1 MGNVC
6 INEIYRECKKIG
18 ASKSAFYLCCRL
30 NGLSSKQMS
39 TFTGESRKDIV
50 THCESIDL
58 NSIKHSLI
66 VQNELAKKK
75 DREKDTD

>member
-1 MGNVC
+1 V
-6 INEIYRECKKIG
+6 IEDIAKICKRIG

-39 TFTGESRKDIV
+39 TFTGELRKNIV

-66 VQNELAKKK
+66 VQNELGKKK
-75 DREKDTD
+75 NRTKDTD